1 MKGEQISFLPPNP
14 EELHKQVEKELG
26 RIEGEDWEDFQAT
39 VRYEV
44 NARLREYYKNN
55 PKPHYEDIDKS
66 TKICYTK
73 IALCNRVLEA
83 RR

>member
-26 RIEGEDWEDFQAT
+26 RVQGEDWEDFQAL

-44 NARLREYYKNN
+44 NARLQELYKN
-55 PKPHYEDIDKS
+55 KPRPRYEDIDI
-66 TKICYTK
+66 TKKPCYK
-73 IALCNRVLEA
+73 
-83 RR
+83 

>member
-26 RIEGEDWEDFQAT
+26 RVQGEDWEDFQAL

-44 NARLREYYKNN
+44 NARLQEIYKN
-55 PKPHYEDIDKS
+55 KPHPRYEDIDITQKP
-66 TKICYTK
+66 CYK
-73 IALCNRVLEA
+73 
-83 RR
+83 

>member
-26 RIEGEDWEDFQAT
+26 RVQGEDWEDFQAL

-44 NARLREYYKNN
+44 NARLQEIYKN
-55 PKPHYEDIDKS
+55 KPRPRYEDIDITQKP
-66 TKICYTK
+66 CYK
-73 IALCNRVLEA
+73 
-83 RR
+83 

>member
-26 RIEGEDWEDFQAT
+26 RVQGEDWEDFQAL

-44 NARLREYYKNN
+44 NARLQEIYKNK
-55 PKPHYEDIDKS
+55 PRPHYEDIDI
-66 TKICYTK
+66 TKKPCYK
-73 IALCNRVLEA
+73 
-83 RR
+83 

>member
-55 PKPHYEDIDKS
+55 PKPHYEDID
-66 TKICYTK
+66 ICKKLRYK
-73 IALCNRVLEA
+73 GR
-83 RR
+83 

>member
-26 RIEGEDWEDFQAT
+26 RVQGEDWEDFQAL

-44 NARLREYYKNN
+44 NARLQEIYKN
-55 PKPHYEDIDKS
+55 KPRPRYEDIDNSHKP
-66 TKICYTK
+66 CYK
-73 IALCNRVLEA
+73 
-83 RR
+83 

>member
-26 RIEGEDWEDFQAT
+26 RVQGEDWEDFQAL

-44 NARLREYYKNN
+44 NALLQEIYKN
-55 PKPHYEDIDKS
+55 KPRPRYEDIDI
-66 TKICYTK
+66 TKKPCYK
-73 IALCNRVLEA
+73 
-83 RR
+83 